1 MKKKKHEEELAK
13 VKKIIFA
20 RRFAETIEGRRE
32 NSTLYV
38 IDDYLY
44 VKERDTLSKNIMFVK
59 CQNKK
64 CRGRVQLEIDTL
76 RVAKNA
82 GEHSCN
88 QWMDPDRKAQIQM
101 ESKMKHL
108 AATTGDSF
116 RKIYDVVSIEN
127 PMIAARI
134 DYPRIEATM
143 RWRRNKTTPKVEV

>member
-1 MKKKKHEEELAK
+1 MKKERKKEEVAPK
-13 VKKIIFA
+13 RIMFA
-20 RRFAETIEGRRE
+20 RKFAETIEGRRE

-38 IDDYLY
+38 IEDYLY
-44 VKERDTLSKNIMFVK
+44 VRERDTLSKNIMLVK

-76 RVAKNA
+76 CVLKNV

-88 QWMDPDRKAQIQM
+88 QWMDPDWKVQIQM

-108 AATTGDSF
+108 AATTEDSL
-116 RKIYDVVSIEN
+116 RKIYDAVSLEN

-134 DYPRIEATM
+134 DYKRIEATM
-143 RWRRNKTTPKVEV
+143 WRRRNKTTPKADV